1 MHDAQLKSRTK
12 PGNFSANLCLKHPRV
27 SATPALW
34 RKTNNHS
41 APALY
46 LTARVGGKRCR
57 VSFRAK
63 ALFRQDSAHHRRCR
77 QDKHAHA
84 VKNTVQKS
92 VPHWCPQGV
101 QSKFSVCLYLE
112 LFRSLRLWL
121 QSGQSVSC
129 VYSLLP
135 ESGTLKL
142 ESLVAFDSLPC
153 NRACLCVLLCFV
165 LL

>member
-84 VKNTVQKS
+84 VKNTVQKKCS
-92 VPHWCPQGV
+92 SLVSSRSPV
-101 QSKFSVCLYLE
+101 KV
-112 LFRSLRLWL
+112 FRLPVSRTFQEPAPLAAVWTECFVRL
-121 QSGQSVSC
+121 QSSSREWNLEARVF
-129 VYSLLP
+129 
-135 ESGTLKL
+135 SG
-142 ESLVAFDSLPC
+142 V
-153 NRACLCVLLCFV
+153 
-165 LL
+165 